1 MTLIGKSSLAAVL
14 LLAGPQAWSQESA
27 EAVIDPVNGRTV
39 EQLVEMAMQRNGD
52 ILVTRQQVAVAQ
64 GGLVQARQRPNPTL
78 DVSGTQELRGPMNTF
93 MAGASIPLEL
103 YGRRD
108 RRIEVAEGGIRV
120 SEFDRTDVERR
131 LRGDVESKFGE
142 VLAAAR
148 NLQFTG
154 DLLALNREALRLTT
168 ARAEQG
174 AVPSLDADLLRVEVN
189 RIDSSRAD
197 YEARLGVAVLELKSL
212 VGMQPEEDLRLKGTL
227 EPASTLVTRDGA
239 VKRALESRP
248 DLRSAREAE
257 RVANAKLKQAQ
268 TEGRMDASLS
278 GTYQRMDSSFDLNG
292 LTATGQLSRIQGI
305 FHLATIGVSITLPT
319 RNRNEGAVVIA
330 FAEIE
335 AAKRRREYAE
345 LVVSRE
351 VAAAFLQQA
360 KAKESLDIY
369 SRGVRDQAQQN
380 LTVIRRVYEL
390 GRNQLLDVIAE
401 QRRLIEIET
410 GYTEALNRYYQAS
423 VRLRIVAGLDEV
435 AP

>member
-1 MTLIGKSSLAAVL
+1 MALIGKSSLLAAVVL
-14 LLAGPQAWSQESA
+14 SAGPQTWGQQSA

-39 EQLVEMAMQRNGD
+39 EQLVELAMRKNGD
-52 ILVTRQQVAVAQ
+52 VLVTRQQVAVAQ
-64 GGLVQARQRPNPTL
+64 GGLVQARQRPNPSL

-108 RRIEVAEGGIRV
+108 RRIEVAQGGIRV
-120 SEFDRTDVERR
+120 SEFDQADVERR
-131 LRGDVESKFGE
+131 LRGDVESQFGE
-142 VLAAAR
+142 VLASAR

-154 DLLALNREALRLTT
+154 DLLAINREALRLTT

-197 YEARLGVAVLELKSL
+197 FEARLGVAVLELKSL
-212 VGMQPEEDLRLKGTL
+212 VGMLPEDDLRLKGTL
-227 EPASTLVTRDGA
+227 EPAPTLVTREDA
-239 VKRALESRP
+239 VRRALESRP

-292 LTATGQLSRIQGI
+292 LTAAGQLSPIQGI
-305 FHLATIGVSITLPT
+305 FHFATIGVSITLPT
-319 RNRNEGAVVIA
+319 RNRNEGAVAIA

-345 LVVSRE
+345 LVVARE

-360 KAKESLDIY
+360 KAKESLEIY
-369 SRGVRDQAQQN
+369 SRGVRDQARQN

-410 GYTEALNRYYQAS
+410 GYTEAMNRYYQAS
-423 VRLRIVAGLDEV
+423 VRLRIAAGLD
-435 AP
+435 